1 MRARARTPAPPLPH
15 PHHLP
20 PSPLPLALPP
30 HLLSRVFA
38 PVRSPS
44 PAPMLPRPSNHHRPA
59 PTPPCPA
66 PPSRGGLC
74 GLPPCPPSRPQPAPL
89 QLAEAAA
96 LPSMADAAALRSLP
110 DLLRGAAV
118 DPVTLPVELLARLS
132 YPLRTSSTQDLATV
146 TVGCCGDVPAA
157 ATREAHFAASSF
169 TDLPAGAED
178 WMRPWL
184 GRAAGA
190 ETWLATE
197 VRSRGRREGREGRD
211 GGKEGSRGGGV
222 AGRGMR
228 GEARSL

>member
-1 MRARARTPAPPLPH
+1 
-15 PHHLP
+15 
-20 PSPLPLALPP
+20 
-30 HLLSRVFA
+30 
-38 PVRSPS
+38 
-44 PAPMLPRPSNHHRPA
+44 
-59 PTPPCPA
+59 
-66 PPSRGGLC
+66 
-74 GLPPCPPSRPQPAPL
+74 
-89 QLAEAAA
+89 
-96 LPSMADAAALRSLP
+96 MADAAALRSLP

-197 VRSRGRREGREGRD
+197 VRSRGRREGRD

-228 GEARSL
+228 GSPLPVTCCARP